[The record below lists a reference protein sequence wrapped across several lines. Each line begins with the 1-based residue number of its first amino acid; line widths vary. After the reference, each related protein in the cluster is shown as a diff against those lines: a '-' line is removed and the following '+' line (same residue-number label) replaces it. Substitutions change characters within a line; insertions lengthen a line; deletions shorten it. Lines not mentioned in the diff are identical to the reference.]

1 MITLAFDSC
10 MDKVYAVLTENGE
23 VITSVKEDFN
33 INGGRSSDI
42 LRIIRKMLLNSNL
55 TFDDVNLVATNIGPG
70 SFTAIRTCLTVSR
83 VIGQE
88 LGKKVIGISTFEILS
103 NLPVETNGKK
113 KFIALDARR
122 QSAYTLIEGQE
133 PQITPLTELQTIIK
147 DDYFIITDNKL
158 AGITGG
164 LAYEGLDLN
173 LAEIIAK
180 IAAEKVKEQTGEWGK
195 LQPLYMNSPA
205 ETK

>member
-10 MDKVYAVLTENGE
+10 MNKVYAVLNKDGK
-23 VITSVKEDFN
+23 VVASVKEDFN
-33 INGGRSSDI
+33 TNGGRSSDV
-42 LRIIRKMLLNSNL
+42 LRIIKEMLLNNDLS
-55 TFDDVNLVATNIGPG
+55 FDDVDLVATNVGPG
-70 SFTAIRTCLTVSR
+70 SFTAIRTCLTVAR

-88 LGKKVIGISTFEILS
+88 LEKKIISVSTFEILN

-122 QSAYTLIEGQE
+122 QSAYTMVEGHEPKITALSELPNLIKE
-133 PQITPLTELQTIIK
+133 
-147 DDYFIITDNKL
+147 DYFIITDNKL
-158 AGITGG
+158 AEITGG
-164 LAYEGLDLN
+164 LAYESLDLN

-180 IAAEKVKEQTGEWGK
+180 IAIEKSKHQTGEWGK

-205 ETK
+205 ETR